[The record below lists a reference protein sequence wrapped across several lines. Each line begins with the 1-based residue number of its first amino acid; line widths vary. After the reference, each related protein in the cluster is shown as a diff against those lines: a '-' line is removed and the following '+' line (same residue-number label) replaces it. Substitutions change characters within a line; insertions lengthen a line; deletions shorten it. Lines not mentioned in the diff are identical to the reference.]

1 MLKGEPNVR
10 ESLDTLVE
18 KIKNTKIYQNYVRD
32 SEAVGRQPGL
42 QEQIDEYRRK
52 NFMIQQNYE
61 GDELFRQLEHFVEEY
76 RDFRTQPLVDNFL
89 DSELAFIRLKQEI
102 DSYLLKELSF
112 PGPE

>member
-1 MLKGEPNVR
+1 MLRGEPNVR

-18 KIKNTKIYQNYVRD
+18 KIKNTKIYQNYIRA

-61 GDELFRQLEHFVEEY
+61 GDELIRQLEHFEAEY
-76 RDFRTQPLVDNFL
+76 RSFREQLLVDDFL